1 MAILPG
7 VLAASRSALLEEY
20 TGAVAAFSTRQI
32 SRAYTGYAMKVREG
46 SGMNYEADVSFD
58 ASGNVSLTS
67 PIANLTGGS
76 GATLGDFVSSS
87 DAFCTLWY
95 DQSGEGNNATQSTA
109 GAQPKIVSSGTV
121 VNQGGIPVVDF
132 DGSDDGLTIADT
144 ADLSFTDGSGT
155 DTPAA
160 FFVAHNLNELSS
172 GNTLISKDAGGS
184 AREWAWFFDG
194 SDQRFYIKSGGG
206 GNQQSAD
213 DDDTATGWHLASL
226 LYSGNE
232 SYSGMQ
238 FYRNGAAST
247 MDDTLSQ
254 TYSGMSNT
262 SSTVLIGNRYTGACI
277 STEIAEIVI
286 YKTDQAATRAGIE
299 TAINTHYSIY

>member
-1 MAILPG
+1 MAVLPG
-7 VLAASRSALLEEY
+7 ILAASKGYLLDEY
-20 TGAVAAFSTRQI
+20 TGAVAAFSTRQL
-32 SRAYTGYAMKVREG
+32 SRSYTGYAMKVRE
-46 SGMNYEADVSFD
+46 SGNDYEADVSFD
-58 ASGNVSLTS
+58 ASGKVSLTS

-76 GATLGDFVSSS
+76 GATLGAWVSSNS
-87 DAFCTLWY
+87 AFVTSWFCQANGTT
-95 DQSGEGNNATQSTA
+95 ATQTTA
-109 GAQPKIVSSGTV
+109 GSQPTIVSSGTV

-144 ADLSFTDGSGT
+144 TALSFTDGSGT

-160 FFVAHNLNELSS
+160 FFVAHNLNELSN
-172 GNTLISKDAGGS
+172 GNTLLSKDEGGS
-184 AREWAWFFDG
+184 SREWAWYFDG

-226 LYSGNE
+226 LYTGNE

-238 FYRNGAAST
+238 FYRNGTAST

-262 SSTVLIGNRYTGACI
+262 GADILIAKRYTGACI

-286 YKTDQAATRAGIE
+286 YKTDQASNRAGIE
-299 TAINTHYSIY
+299 NRINNHYSIY

>member
-1 MAILPG
+1 
-7 VLAASRSALLEEY
+7 
-20 TGAVAAFSTRQI
+20 
-32 SRAYTGYAMKVREG
+32 MKVRE
-46 SGMNYEADVSFD
+46 SGNDYEADVSFD
-58 ASGNVSLTS
+58 VAGNVSLTS

-76 GATLGDFVSSS
+76 GATLGDFVSSN
-87 DAFCTLWY
+87 DAHVVTWY
-95 DQSGEGNNATQSTA
+95 CQANGTNATQSTA
-109 GAQPKIVSSGTV
+109 GSQPKIVSSGTV
-121 VNQGGIPVVDF
+121 VNQGGIPVLDF
-132 DGSDDGLTIADT
+132 DGSDDGMTIADT

-206 GNQQSAD
+206 GSQQSAD

-232 SYSGMQ
+232 SYSGIQ

-247 MDDTLSQ
+247 MDDTVNQ

-262 SSTVLIGNRYTGACI
+262 SSTVLIGNRFNGACI

-299 TAINTHYSIY
+299 SAINTHYSIY